1 MNMFMYEIK
10 KLSPRKIVLVGV
22 LILFL
27 GMIYNFFSSYL
38 YYDTYILN
46 GDNSGIEAL
55 NGKAANEIRK
65 QAENQFKGKVNEQT
79 IIRIEQFLEKE
90 KQSIGH
96 LSEDQKELYMMK

>member
-96 LSEDQKELYMMK
+96 LSEDQKEL